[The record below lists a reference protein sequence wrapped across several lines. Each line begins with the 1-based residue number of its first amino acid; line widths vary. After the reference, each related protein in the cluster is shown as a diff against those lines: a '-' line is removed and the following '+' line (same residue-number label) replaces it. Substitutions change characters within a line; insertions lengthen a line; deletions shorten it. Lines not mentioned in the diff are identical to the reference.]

1 MSKAEE
7 RGGAEVSQLQAS
19 TLVTN
24 FYQAE
29 SWLGPAVSGE
39 EEGVGRKTLRVRE
52 TRSESKQL
60 CGGTLSHQDH

>member
-52 TRSESKQL
+52 TADCMFL
-60 CGGTLSHQDH
+60 TNDL